1 MAKINADLVV
11 IVVSGYGADKII
23 LSSRIVNSVEFS
35 CEPFKFLLRFG
46 ESSLKVSDRVRSPKR
61 IVKENLIRRFILNL
75 GIIKNNSISFLFI

>member
-35 CEPFKFLLRFG
+35 SVSFKFLLRFG
-46 ESSLKVSDRVRSPKR
+46 ESSLKVSDRVGSPKR